1 MKPEVPSP
9 VLEVGRNEPRSLPRS
24 RPGERGRWLAERRRL
39 QSQKFQ
45 ALNQLAGGLS
55 HEFNNLVAGILS
67 SAELVAMDLPEGHP
81 SHENLRHLFEA
92 SNQARDFVHRLRAL
106 GQRPPLEF
114 KRIRPQPLLE
124 ECLQI
129 LRTIIPAKV
138 ELQARLSAACPK
150 INADAVQ
157 LHQAI
162 LDVCLHSWQGLADR
176 RGQIKITLEK
186 HAAGRPPAGGVN
198 GLPPGR
204 YVLLTVQDD
213 SPGLDK
219 RAGED
224 IFHPFRYRRAG
235 GTKVGLEMFLVRETI
250 RGHQGE
256 IFLETE
262 PGHGLKF
269 QIYLPVA
276 GPSD

>member
-9 VLEVGRNEPRSLPRS
+9 TLDGGRKERRPSPRS
-24 RPGERGRWLAERRRL
+24 RPGEPPGWEAERRRL
-39 QSQKFQ
+39 QTEKFQ

-55 HEFNNLVAGILS
+55 HEFNNLMAGILS
-67 SAELVAMDLPEGHP
+67 SAELVAMDLPEHHP
-81 SHENLRHLFEA
+81 SHENLKHLFEA
-92 SNQARDFVHRLRAL
+92 SNHARDFVHRLRAL

-114 KRIRPQPLLE
+114 KPIRPQPLVE
-124 ECLQI
+124 ECVQI
-129 LRTIIPAKV
+129 LRTIIPDKV
-138 ELQARLSAACPK
+138 ELQVRLSAECPK
-150 INADAVQ
+150 INADAAQ

-162 LDVCLHSWQGLADR
+162 LEVCLHSWQGLADR
-176 RGQIKITLEK
+176 RGRISISLER
-186 HAAGRPPAGGVN
+186 HAAIRRAPGGP
-198 GLPPGR
+198 PPGS

-219 RAGED
+219 RACEE
-224 IFHPFRYRRAG
+224 IFHPFRHRRAG

-256 IFLETE
+256 VVLETE
-262 PGHGLKF
+262 PGRGLKF

-276 GPSD
+276 RNPN